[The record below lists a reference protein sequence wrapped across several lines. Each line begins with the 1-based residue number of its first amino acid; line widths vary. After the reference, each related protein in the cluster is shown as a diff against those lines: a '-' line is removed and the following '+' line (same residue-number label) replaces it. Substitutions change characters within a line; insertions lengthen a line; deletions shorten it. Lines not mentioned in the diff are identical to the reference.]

1 MQDMKF
7 YDFKFQY
14 PALTTFAMLRQAWI
28 AVNKVAET
36 KLLKVGLTPEKL
48 AVLWACRD
56 YPGTLI
62 PAEVARLVFRENQ
75 TIAGLL
81 NRMEAEG
88 LVQRVPKKKGHPFT
102 EIKMTSKGEKLV
114 EPGIEIMKAIIT
126 ELAADMPV
134 EQQEQLQKSLRAL
147 RDKALEKLHIEA
159 SPPSGRPAGKP
170 IPVKW

>member
-7 YDFKFQY
+7 YDFTFQY
-14 PALTTFAMLRQAWI
+14 PPLTTFNMLRQAWI
-28 AVNKVAET
+28 AVNKLAET
-36 KLLKVGLTPEKL
+36 KLLKLGLTPEKL

-56 YPGTLI
+56 HPGTLI
-62 PAEVARLVFRENQ
+62 PAEIARLVFRENQ

-88 LVQRVPKKKGHPFT
+88 LVIRVPKKKGHPFT

-114 EPGIEIMKAIIT
+114 GPGIEIMKSIIT
-126 ELAADMPV
+126 EVAGDLPV
-134 EQQEQLQKSLRAL
+134 EQQEQLQKTLKVI
-147 RDKALEKLHIEA
+147 RDKALEKMHIEA
-159 SPPSGRPAGKP
+159 QPPSGLPAGKP

>member
-7 YDFKFQY
+7 YDFKFQSQ
-14 PALTTFAMLRQAWI
+14 ALTTFTMLRQAWI
-28 AVNKVAET
+28 AVNKLAET

-56 YPGTLI
+56 YSGTLI
-62 PAEVARLVFRENQ
+62 PAEIARLVFRENQ

-81 NRMEAEG
+81 NRMESEG

-114 EPGIEIMKAIIT
+114 NPGIEIMKVIIN
-126 ELAADMPV
+126 ELAADIPAA
-134 EQQEQLQKSLRAL
+134 QQEQLQNSLKIL
-147 RDKALEKLHIEA
+147 RDRALEKLHIEA
-159 SPPSGRPAGKP
+159 NPPSSLPAGKAMA
-170 IPVKW
+170 VKW

>member
-14 PALTTFAMLRQAWI
+14 PPLTTFNMLRQAWI
-28 AVNKVAET
+28 AVNKLAET
-36 KLLKVGLTPEKL
+36 KLLKLGLTPEKL

-56 YPGTLI
+56 HPGTLI
-62 PAEVARLVFRENQ
+62 PAEIARLVFRENQ

-88 LVQRVPKKKGHPFT
+88 LVIRVPKKKGHPFT

-114 EPGIEIMKAIIT
+114 GPGIEIMKSIIT
-126 ELAADMPV
+126 EVAADLPV
-134 EQQEQLQKSLRAL
+134 EQQEQLQKTLKVI
-147 RDKALEKLHIEA
+147 RDKALDKMHIEA
-159 SPPSGRPAGKP
+159 QPPSGFPPGKP